1 MADGAQQNQQQQIN
15 QEIFDKLKNNEQ
27 KKVKTSSSKS
37 QYSNWVSKL
46 GSDILYICGFTALF
60 CILKTIFSSNQKAN
74 KNNISK
80 LELNVTNEKET
91 GKEIGD
97 NNNLAKISQEAENQQ
112 KNANISTP
120 SVNISTP
127 SC

>member
-60 CILKTIFSSNQKAN
+60 CILKAIFSSNEKSN
-74 KNNISK
+74 KKNISK
-80 LELNVTNEKET
+80 VEFNVTNNNEESIKEKN
-91 GKEIGD
+91 D
-97 NNNLAKISQEAENQQ
+97 NTLAKLSQEAENQQ
-112 KNANISTP
+112 KNVNNSTP
-120 SVNISTP
+120 TVNDIKL
-127 SC
+127 